1 MSTLFAS
8 LGAITELFN
17 LAIDIAVLLVGIQ
30 AVRTGLDLLDRI
42 IRAWLW
48 LAGLVQLLFQLLC
61 TAIAEYGPVI
71 GRHLG
76 RIAGRTV
83 RLGRQARQLYDRHA
97 AHHVTVLV
105 LAADRS
111 GRAFVLKQLGTAYPQ
126 LSKAIATKQEGW
138 SPLPSSLQTLQ
149 HAAQQVVVAGMLTT
163 QATRQ
168 IHGQLIGRL
177 IGRDRQLV
185 A

>member
-30 AVRTGLDLLDRI
+30 AVRTGLDILDRI

-83 RLGRQARQLYDRHA
+83 RLGRQARQLYDRHV

-111 GRAFVLKQLGTAYPQ
+111 GRSFVTQQLGSSYPR
-126 LSKAIATKQEGW
+126 LSEAIALSTTSE
-138 SPLPSSLQTLQ
+138 PAVSLERLSIRCLKAMASQ
-149 HAAQQVVVAGMLTT
+149 AGI
-163 QATRQ
+163 RSY
-168 IHGQLIGRL
+168 GRL
-177 IGRDRQLV
+177 TKAELV
-185 A
+185 QALAA

>member
-1 MSTLFAS
+1 MSTVFAS

-30 AVRTGLDLLDRI
+30 AIRTGLDIIDRI
-42 IRAWLW
+42 IHAWLW

-61 TAIAEYGPVI
+61 TAISEYGPVI

-97 AHHVTVLV
+97 AHHATALV
-105 LAADRS
+105 QHLDRS
-111 GRAFVLKQLGTAYPQ
+111 GRQFVIEQLGAAYPQ
-126 LSKAIATKQEGW
+126 LSEAIATKQGGL
-138 SPLPSSLQTLQ
+138 SPLLSALQALK
-149 HAAQQVVVAGMLTT
+149 HAAQQVVVAGVFTT
-163 QATRQ
+163 QTARQ
-168 IHGQLIGRL
+168 IHAQLIARR
-177 IGRDRQLV
+177 IRRDRQLV

>member
-30 AVRTGLDLLDRI
+30 AVRTGLDVLDRI

-83 RLGRQARQLYDRHA
+83 RLGHQARQLYDRHA

-105 LAADRS
+105 MHLDRS
-111 GRAFVLKQLGTAYPQ
+111 GRAFVTTQLGTAYPQ
-126 LSKAIATKQEGW
+126 LSEAIAFSTTSEPAVSLEQLSIRRLKAMASQAGI
-138 SPLPSSLQTLQ
+138 SSY
-149 HAAQQVVVAGMLTT
+149 
-163 QATRQ
+163 
-168 IHGQLIGRL
+168 GRL
-177 IGRDRQLV
+177 TKAELV
-185 A
+185 QVLAA